1 MPHLKV
7 PQPARGGNKGNNR
20 ERDGELGIAPR
31 GGTRGERFVGIPSP
45 TNSLHPGP
53 GVPSFGSRRG
63 RFSPPLFSS
72 PPVPGAQ
79 ATGPE
84 RSGPRRLQGSTVSP
98 PLHFTRLPRHP
109 LGCHFNGDFFHA
121 ARNNNFSGLLL
132 LFSSKWG
139 VWSWSWSWA
148 SSGSDSSDLT
158 RRSFFDADSK
168 QRTSCE
174 SQQIWR
180 KKQARTP
187 CACIWTSR
195 VSVLRDSWGCV
206 RRCVS
211 LGGG

>member
-1 MPHLKV
+1 MLESHP
-7 PQPARGGNKGNNR
+7 PPTPCTPGRGFLPSVHDEG
-20 ERDGELGIAPR
+20 DSPLPSSLPPR
-31 GGTRGERFVGIPSP
+31 
-45 TNSLHPGP
+45 L
-53 GVPSFGSRRG
+53 
-63 RFSPPLFSS
+63 
-72 PPVPGAQ
+72 PGAR

-139 VWSWSWSWA
+139 VWSWSWAWA